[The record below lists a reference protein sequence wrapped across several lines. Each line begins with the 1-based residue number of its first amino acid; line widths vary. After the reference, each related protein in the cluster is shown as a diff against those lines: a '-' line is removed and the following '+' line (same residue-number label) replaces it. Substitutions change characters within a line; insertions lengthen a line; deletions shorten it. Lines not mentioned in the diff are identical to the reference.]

1 MTAKEKTHGDCLA
14 AIRAFFKNDP
24 LISGF
29 SLEMLAQATLGIIG
43 VFVILLAV
51 KGWVVTWM

>member
-1 MTAKEKTHGDCLA
+1 MP

-29 SLEMLAQATLGIIG
+29 SFEMLAQATLGIIG

>member
-1 MTAKEKTHGDCLA
+1 MPRNEKTHGESLA

-24 LISGF
+24 LISWF
-29 SLEMLAQATLGIIG
+29 SFEMLAQATLGIIG
-43 VFVILLAV
+43 VFVVLLAV

>member
-1 MTAKEKTHGDCLA
+1 MPRNEKTHGESLA

-29 SLEMLAQATLGIIG
+29 SFEMLAQATLGIIG

>member
-1 MTAKEKTHGDCLA
+1 MPRNEKTHGACLPA
-14 AIRAFFKNDP
+14 LRAFVKNDP

-29 SLEMLAQATLGIIG
+29 SFEMLAQATLGIIG
-43 VFVILLAV
+43 VFVVLLAV

>member
-1 MTAKEKTHGDCLA
+1 MPRNEKTHGACLPA
-14 AIRAFFKNDP
+14 LRAFIANDP

-29 SLEMLAQATLGIIG
+29 SFEMLAQATLGIIG